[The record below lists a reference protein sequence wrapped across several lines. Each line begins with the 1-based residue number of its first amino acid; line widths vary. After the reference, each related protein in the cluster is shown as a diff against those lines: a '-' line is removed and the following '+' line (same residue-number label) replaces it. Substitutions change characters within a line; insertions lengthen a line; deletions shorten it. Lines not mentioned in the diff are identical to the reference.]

1 MTKLSFIIALALGI
15 FLFTQFSYAEVFIP
29 EKEYVGYFDS
39 DGIYTVVGAIRNWE
53 SYPIIPTISIT
64 ILDGDEIIT
73 KDFPYVNIMPSKD
86 LPFKFKFPEVKTSN
100 PILKEPEIDFIV
112 GVNQDPGIEVIYD
125 NSLVVHSDGHV
136 TGRVINTSEKTISD
150 VKILAVIH
158 GKENVVLDVGQN
170 AAPITNL
177 QPGEITEFSMYP
189 DSSVSSQ
196 VLYYSCFAP
205 SDSTVIP
212 VSTTRND
219 ERFFF
224 RYDSGAWY
232 AYAEFNDK
240 GTDLTMRMQNSYP
253 IETYANFEFPVSS
266 KNEKFDVTLNGEKV
280 DFIQSIDEM
289 GNWHVAYTVEPY
301 SNGVLKISGFNEH
314 YEFDNTVIPLWVKDR
329 AAIWSS
335 GMINEQSF
343 IYAVNFLID
352 ENFVNSNSVNDLK
365 IPKWFKNSAGWWSQG
380 LITDEEF
387 TKSLEFLI
395 QNQIFN

>member
-1 MTKLSFIIALALGI
+1 MTTLSIIIVFVFGI
-15 FLFTQFSYAEVFIP
+15 FFFSQFAYAEVFIP

-53 SYPIIPTISIT
+53 PYPVIPTISIT
-64 ILDGDEIIT
+64 ILDGDEII
-73 KDFPYVNIMPSKD
+73 KRDFPYVNIMSSKD
-86 LPFKFKFPEVKTSN
+86 LPFKFKFPEVKTAN
-100 PILKEPEIDFIV
+100 PILNEAEIDFIV
-112 GVNQDPGIEVIYD
+112 GINEAPGLEVIYD
-125 NSLVVHSDGHV
+125 NTLVVHDDGHV

-150 VKILAVIH
+150 VKLLAVIH
-158 GKENVVLDVGQN
+158 GKGNVVLDVGQN
-170 AAPITNL
+170 AVPITNL
-177 QPGEITEFSMYP
+177 GPGEIAEFAMYP
-189 DSSVSSQ
+189 DPSVSSQ

-205 SDSTVIP
+205 ADNTIIP

-240 GTDLTMRMQNSYP
+240 GTELTMRMQNSYP

-266 KNEKFDVTLNGEKV
+266 KNEKFDVTLNGEQV
-280 DFIQSIDEM
+280 DFIQSIDKM
-289 GNWHVAYTVEPY
+289 GNWHVAYTVDPY
-301 SNGVLKISGFNEH
+301 SNGVLKINGFSEN

-329 AAIWSS
+329 AAVWSS
-335 GMINEQSF
+335 GMIDEKSF
-343 IYAVNFLID
+343 INGIDFLIEED
-352 ENFVNSNSVNDLK
+352 FINTESDHDFK

-387 TKSLEFLI
+387 TQSLEFLI
-395 QNQIFN
+395 QNKIFN